1 MILNH
6 IDDGEGHV
14 IVLLHGMFGSHTN
27 LNNIARFL
35 SSNYRVL
42 NCDLRNQ
49 GDSFHNDT
57 MDLTS
62 MANDVVRL
70 LDKLDIKQASVLGHS
85 LGGKVAMQFALMFPN
100 RCSKLRIA
108 DISPVAY
115 APRHDVVLDSLLNLS
130 NLDIERRSQADN
142 FLKKTIDNEVMR
154 AFLLK
159 NLSRVEGG
167 KYKIKI
173 NMKAIK
179 ENYYTNLV
187 AAPSGE
193 PYTGPTLFIKGET
206 SAYIQEKHKTL
217 IHDLFPNSSIEV
229 MGKCGHWLH
238 AENPNLFNRLVSD
251 FLN

>member
-6 IDDGEGHV
+6 NDDGEGHV

-70 LDKLDIKQASVLGHS
+70 LDKLDIKQASILGHS

-100 RCSKLRIA
+100 RCSKLIIA

-130 NLDIERRSQADN
+130 DLDIESRSQADN

-159 NLSRVEGG
+159 NLSRVDGG

-179 ENYYTNLV
+179 ENYYTNLEKTKTTTNDIK
-187 AAPSGE
+187 AIFTNLNGE
-193 PYTGPTLFIKGET
+193 YLSCEIKNYNCKGIFLNKIFMSSTESIATPALPTSPLT
-206 SAYIQEKHKTL
+206 KTL
-217 IHDLFPNSSIEV
+217 SESYPL
-229 MGKCGHWLH
+229 
-238 AENPNLFNRLVSD
+238 
-251 FLN
+251 

>member
-70 LDKLDIKQASVLGHS
+70 LVGTLSSVGSTDVTAAITLC
-85 LGGKVAMQFALMFPN
+85 FFCFP
-100 RCSKLRIA
+100 
-108 DISPVAY
+108 
-115 APRHDVVLDSLLNLS
+115 
-130 NLDIERRSQADN
+130 
-142 FLKKTIDNEVMR
+142 
-154 AFLLK
+154 
-159 NLSRVEGG
+159 
-167 KYKIKI
+167 
-173 NMKAIK
+173 
-179 ENYYTNLV
+179 
-187 AAPSGE
+187 
-193 PYTGPTLFIKGET
+193 
-206 SAYIQEKHKTL
+206 
-217 IHDLFPNSSIEV
+217 
-229 MGKCGHWLH
+229 
-238 AENPNLFNRLVSD
+238 
-251 FLN
+251 

>member
-49 GDSFHNDT
+49 GDSFHNNA

-85 LGGKVAMQFALMFPN
+85 LGG
-100 RCSKLRIA
+100 
-108 DISPVAY
+108 
-115 APRHDVVLDSLLNLS
+115 LS
-130 NLDIERRSQADN
+130 
-142 FLKKTIDNEVMR
+142 
-154 AFLLK
+154 
-159 NLSRVEGG
+159 
-167 KYKIKI
+167 
-173 NMKAIK
+173 
-179 ENYYTNLV
+179 
-187 AAPSGE
+187 
-193 PYTGPTLFIKGET
+193 
-206 SAYIQEKHKTL
+206 L
-217 IHDLFPNSSIEV
+217 IHI
-229 MGKCGHWLH
+229 
-238 AENPNLFNRLVSD
+238 
-251 FLN
+251 